1 MYAPYHRRYQG
12 RISKAGAIVSVWDP
26 NAKLIDY
33 CQSFDLNGGIL
44 PTYHAGVW
52 TEEEGPF
59 DTVLLGHFHSYDNIE
74 QVMKRAS
81 KRICIISNTG
91 QDIVGDI
98 RSLLLP
104 DSEEDH
110 TCDSHTLCENYSHLF
125 QMLYD
130 YGIDPNVKIISDA
143 LIQSYENQ
151 QQMINSLTMI
161 LSVDDT
167 ERKLLA
173 ENVIPYMQEINGR
186 LILKLSYKVALI
198 YWNK

>member
-1 MYAPYHRRYQG
+1 MHLTQG
-12 RISKAGAIVSVWDP
+12 ETILHIGCREGYLTRILAEHDAIVSGWDP

-81 KRICIISNTG
+81 KRIYIISNTG

-98 RSLLLP
+98 RSLRIIRAIAI
-104 DSEEDH
+104 
-110 TCDSHTLCENYSHLF
+110 LF
-125 QMLYD
+125 
-130 YGIDPNVKIISDA
+130 VKIIAICFKCSMTT
-143 LIQSYENQ
+143 E
-151 QQMINSLTMI
+151 LTRM
-161 LSVDDT
+161 
-167 ERKLLA
+167 
-173 ENVIPYMQEINGR
+173 
-186 LILKLSYKVALI
+186 
-198 YWNK
+198 